1 MSQCKKEYLRILHA
15 KHSLDCDF
23 GVQYD
28 TSVCEQFSRD
38 SLIIR
43 VPLMPWKNYECAGGG
58 WNPRSVQHFAV
69 APGNSCTV
77 NEGRRCSTPSRQG
90 NITVIVHKWTY
101 SSSQASSV
109 SSNPSWNNY
118 SCWPVAFI
126 SVLSFSNS
134 KQQRCE
140 SMVPL
145 KGHGD
150 GRKN

>member
-1 MSQCKKEYLRILHA
+1 MSQCKKKEYLCILHP
-15 KHSLDCDF
+15 KHSLDYDF

-28 TSVCEQFSRD
+28 TSVSEQFPWD
-38 SLIIR
+38 SLIR
-43 VPLMPWKNYECAGGG
+43 DPLMPWKNYECAGGG

-77 NEGRRCSTPSRQG
+77 NEGRRCSTSSRQG

-101 SSSQASSV
+101 SSSQTSSV

-118 SCWPVAFI
+118 SCWLVGFI

-134 KQQRCE
+134 TRIQNSRGVNLWC
-140 SMVPL
+140 P
-145 KGHGD
+145 
-150 GRKN
+150 